1 MKRRARVRALTA
13 GVSGYF
19 TLRSV
24 LLALSSGAV
33 IAGCGVIMDYLIH
46 GVNRIYTSDVYT
58 LIVGFLLSYALLLNE
73 DRRRANLARRMQ
85 IAADVN
91 HHIRNALTGV
101 VYTAAVRNDPAL
113 HAVLEDA
120 TARID
125 WVLNTVLPDGKSEL
139 QWPVEAKEW
148 SPSSWKNPD

>member
-13 GVSGYF
+13 DVSGYF

-148 SPSSWKNPD
+148 SPSSWTNPD

>member
-1 MKRRARVRALTA
+1 MKRRARVPALTA
-13 GVSGYF
+13 GGSGYF
-19 TLRSV
+19 SFRSI
-24 LLALSSGAV
+24 LLALDSGAV
-33 IAGCGVIMDYLIH
+33 IAACGVAMDCFIH

-58 LIVGFLLSYALLLNE
+58 FIVSFLFSYALLLNE
-73 DRRRANLARRMQ
+73 DRRRAHLARRMQ

-125 WVLNTVLPDGKSEL
+125 WVLNTVLPDGRSEL
-139 QWPVEAKEW
+139 QWPVELKQW
-148 SPSSWKNPD
+148 SPSSWKSPE

>member
-1 MKRRARVRALTA
+1 MKLKRRVGTFPAVAH
-13 GVSGYF
+13 GYF
-19 TLRSV
+19 TFRS
-24 LLALSSGAV
+24 LALALASGVV
-33 IAGCGVIMDYLIH
+33 IAGFGVLMDRYIH
-46 GVNRIYTSDVYT
+46 GVDRIYASDVYT
-58 LIVGFLLSYALLLNE
+58 LIVGFLLSYGLLLNE
-73 DRRRANLARRMQ
+73 DRRRAHLARRMQ

-125 WVLNTVLPDGKSEL
+125 WVLNTVLPDGRSEL
-139 QWPVEAKEW
+139 QWPVEAKQW
-148 SPSSWKNPD
+148 SPSSWKSPE

>member
-1 MKRRARVRALTA
+1 MKLRGRVRTFPAV
-13 GVSGYF
+13 VSGYLTF
-19 TLRSV
+19 RS
-24 LLALSSGAV
+24 LALALASGVV
-33 IAGCGVIMDYLIH
+33 IAGFGVLMDRYIH
-46 GVNRIYTSDVYT
+46 GVDRLYASDVYT
-58 LIVGFLLSYALLLNE
+58 LIVGFLLSYGLLLNE
-73 DRRRANLARRMQ
+73 DRRRAHLARRMQ

-125 WVLNTVLPDGKSEL
+125 WVLNTVLPDGRSEL
-139 QWPVEAKEW
+139 QWPVEAKQW
-148 SPSSWKNPD
+148 SPSSWKSPE

>member
-1 MKRRARVRALTA
+1 MKRRARVPALTA
-13 GVSGYF
+13 VGSGYF
-19 TLRSV
+19 TFRSIM
-24 LLALSSGAV
+24 LAFGSGAV
-33 IAGCGVIMDYLIH
+33 IAGCGVLMDYFIH
-46 GVNRIYTSDVYT
+46 GVDRIYASDVYT

-73 DRRRANLARRMQ
+73 DRRRAHLARRMQ

-125 WVLNTVLPDGKSEL
+125 WVLNTVLPDGRAEL
-139 QWPVEAKEW
+139 QWPVEAKQW
-148 SPSSWKNPD
+148 TPSSWKSPE

>member
-1 MKRRARVRALTA
+1 MKHRGRLRALTA
-13 GVSGYF
+13 GDNGYF
-19 TLRSV
+19 SARSI
-24 LLALSSGAV
+24 LLALGSGAV
-33 IAGCGVIMDYLIH
+33 IAGCGVLMDHFIH
-46 GVNRIYTSDVYT
+46 GVDHIYASDVYT
-58 LIVGFLLSYALLLNE
+58 LVVGFLLSYALLLNE

-113 HAVLEDA
+113 HSVLEDA

-125 WVLNTVLPDGKSEL
+125 WVLNTVLPDGRSEL
-139 QWPVEAKEW
+139 RWPVDVKEW
-148 SPSSWKNPD
+148 SPSSWKYPE

>member
-1 MKRRARVRALTA
+1 MIKRRAPVPLLTA
-13 GVSGYF
+13 RSGYF
-19 TLRSV
+19 TVRSIV
-24 LLALSSGAV
+24 LALSSGAV
-33 IAGCGVIMDYLIH
+33 IAGCGVLMDYFIH
-46 GVNRIYTSDVYT
+46 GVDRIYASDVYT
-58 LIVGFLLSYALLLNE
+58 LIVGCLLSYALLLNE

-91 HHIRNALTGV
+91 HHIRNALTGI

-125 WVLNTVLPDGKSEL
+125 WVLNTVLPDGRSEL

-148 SPSSWKNPD
+148 SPSSWKSSE